1 MSDKKP
7 ASTSSKGNEA
17 PIGAQVE
24 KGTVA
29 ETRRAALVEPSALWA
44 PPGDYRPLD
53 KPSIA
58 AMSKIAESQE
68 AEFEAA
74 VRQLIEQGPTLRTR
88 FGELAPDTSATADL
102 WRRYKTALDDFAIA
116 ERQMAYFGD
125 IYQTALHDLL
135 QGIALVDDTVRPAS
149 TRHAQVAADFSAVLK
164 ISDQRGEAV
173 REGHA
178 RKRAAKASSDNESD
192 GEPAPKDPTP
202 PR

>member
-7 ASTSSKGNEA
+7 TVTDKGNAA

-68 AEFEAA
+68 AELAAA
-74 VRQLIEQGPTLRTR
+74 VQQLIEQGPTLRTR
-88 FGELAPDTSATADL
+88 FGELAPDTSATTDL
-102 WRRYKTALDDFAIA
+102 WKRYKTALADFAIA

-135 QGIALVDDTVRPAS
+135 QGIAHVDDTVRPAS
-149 TRHAQVAADFSAVLK
+149 MRHAQVAADFSAVLK

-192 GEPAPKDPTP
+192 GEPAPRDPTP